1 MVQTRHRAI
10 FISDVH
16 LGARGAQVAA
26 PARFSSAARGR
37 HDLSGRRHRRRL
49 AAASA
54 GWHWPQSHND
64 VVQKLLRKVPQGQRA
79 SSTCPATT
87 TSSCAT
93 TCGTHFGGIEVMD
106 QTVHEA
112 ADGKRFLVIHGD
124 AFDVVVMHAR
134 WLAHLGD
141 WAYDAAL
148 YCNRWV
154 NVVRRRLGLT
164 YWSLSAW
171 AKLKV
176 KKAVNFIGAFEE
188 ALASEARRQ
197 RVDGVI
203 CGHIHHAV
211 IKDQLGIRYMNCG
224 DWVESCTALVED
236 HDGRFEILRWTT
248 VKATAPELAPVEDEA
263 IDISLGI
270 PERPSVRV

>member
-1 MVQTRHRAI
+1 
-10 FISDVH
+10 
-16 LGARGAQVAA
+16 
-26 PARFSSAARGR
+26 
-37 HDLSGRRHRRRL
+37 
-49 AAASA
+49 
-54 GWHWPQSHND
+54 
-64 VVQKLLRKVPQGQRA
+64 
-79 SSTCPATT
+79 
-87 TSSCAT
+87 
-93 TCGTHFGGIEVMD
+93 MD